1 MAHADA
7 PMTTELGPLSPELA
21 LVDPELAER
30 ARQALRIAAEVPE
43 RTPQALR
50 IAEAVPRKPAE
61 EAPSTAVPVPRPA
74 RRHASL
80 MRAAAALAVP
90 SIILN
95 VALLRDRA
103 PLIIPPRTA
112 HSVAG
117 VAAASTSI
125 VDTTLRPS
133 TAPPKRRPAAS
144 DAAEP
149 ARTVAAPRVL
159 RWKKLARARMYDV
172 VIWRDGR
179 RVRDVWTREAS
190 VSVRSVAC
198 ATSGARFAPGSYLW
212 FVYPVQGAAGSKRF
226 AKLAHWGSFRVDTA
240 TCSRPTARLLQSR

>member
-1 MAHADA
+1 
-7 PMTTELGPLSPELA
+7 MTTELEPLSPELA

-30 ARQALRIAAEVPE
+30 AREALRIAAEVPE
-43 RTPQALR
+43 RAPQALR
-50 IAEAVPRKPAE
+50 VAAAKPRIPAV
-61 EAPSTAVPVPRPA
+61 EAPANAGPAPRPV

-103 PLIIPPRTA
+103 PVVNAPRTA
-112 HSVAG
+112 HSVWG
-117 VAAASTSI
+117 VAAASKSI
-125 VDTTLRPS
+125 VDTALRPS
-133 TAPPKRRPAAS
+133 TAPKRRRAAS
-144 DAAEP
+144 GAAQP
-149 ARTVAAPRVL
+149 ARTSAAPKVL
-159 RWKKLARARMYDV
+159 RWKKLAGARMYDV

-198 ATSGARFAPGSYLW
+198 ATSGVRFAPGSYLW
-212 FVYPVQGAAGSKRF
+212 FVYPVQAGAGNKRV
-226 AKLAHWGSFRVDTA
+226 AKLAHWGNFRVDEA
-240 TCSRPTARLLQSR
+240 TCSPPTARLLEGR